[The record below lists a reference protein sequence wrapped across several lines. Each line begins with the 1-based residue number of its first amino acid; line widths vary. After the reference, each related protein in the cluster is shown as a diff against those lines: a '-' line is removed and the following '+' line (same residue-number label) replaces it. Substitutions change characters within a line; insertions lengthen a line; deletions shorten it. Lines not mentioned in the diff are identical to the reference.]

1 MYEQQ
6 KNIMNQFEAT
16 YELSNEMML
25 LVELIIKK
33 LRDETFQS
41 YITQRERLS
50 FFKNDEDFKKIKNPS
65 INKDLLK
72 LEEDTSNLLSNL
84 PSQELKPLDKLVLSV
99 IDNLIFNLLRE
110 FDEVNTNNWSLHIE
124 SKNIETLR
132 SELIG
137 NGNFTG
143 DFFTWAARFSKFGD
157 IELEF

>member
-1 MYEQQ
+1 
-6 KNIMNQFEAT
+6 MNQFEAT

-41 YITQRERLS
+41 YITEREKLA
-50 FFKNDEDFKKIKNPS
+50 FFNKDEDFKKTKNRS
-65 INKDLLK
+65 INSDLNK
-72 LEEDTSNLLSNL
+72 LEEDKSNLFSNL
-84 PSQELKPLDKLVLSV
+84 SSQELKLLDKLVLNV
-99 IDNLIFNLLRE
+99 IDNLLFNLLRE

-132 SELIG
+132 NELIG

-143 DFFTWAARFSKFGD
+143 DFFTWASRFSKFGD
-157 IELEF
+157 IEF